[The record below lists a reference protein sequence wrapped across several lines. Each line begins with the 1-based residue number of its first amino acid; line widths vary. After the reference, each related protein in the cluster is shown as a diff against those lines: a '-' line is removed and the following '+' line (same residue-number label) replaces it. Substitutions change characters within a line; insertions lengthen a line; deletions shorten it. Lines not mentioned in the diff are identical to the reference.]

1 MSSLHHLDLWLFHL
15 INRDLAG
22 PAWDP
27 VMIWL
32 SGNAAFFPLLIV
44 LAFIIIKK
52 GGSRGTAFVLV
63 AALAALVAG
72 DGVAAPLK
80 ELWQRPRPAMIL
92 PDVRLVAGNG
102 YGLTAMPSGHATTW
116 GALAIVV
123 WIFYRRAGWLGFP
136 LAFFV
141 GYSRIYLGVHH
152 PSDVGA
158 GWFLG
163 GLTGLAVT
171 GLAAGFWSTT
181 GRRVFP
187 AWWHGT
193 PHLFRASNGSGTSLS
208 EQDKELTWRHAT
220 WVVLGLLFIL
230 RLCYIAGGTIELSE
244 DEAYQWMWS
253 RRLDWAYY
261 SKPPLIAWIQWL
273 GTHLWGHTAF
283 GVRFFSPV
291 LAFVMGLVL
300 WNFLRRHTSER
311 TAFWATTVV
320 AATPFFAVGSTLLTV
335 DAPTVFFYT
344 LSVLAMWQALETDRV
359 RWWLLTGATMALGFL
374 SKFFSPF
381 LWAGFFLYATVTPSA
396 RKQFRRPGI
405 CLALAVN
412 LMALLPVLLWNQ
424 QHDWVTLIHLK
435 ERGGLHEP
443 GGFHFEYAG
452 AFLASVAA
460 LLNPVFFLAVIGA
473 ILGFFRARGLPLLQR
488 FLLCNAL
495 PVFVFYLALA
505 CHAKAQPNW
514 IAPASPTLF
523 LFAILYWHERHV
535 AGDKQGTRWL
545 TAGLVV
551 GLPVVSV
558 LHETQWLHKGLGMT
572 LTEKNDPLARV
583 RGASELAQLVEEH
596 RQHLAAEGQ
605 PVFVIA
611 DHYGR
616 ASLLN
621 FYLPEARHLLPEDQ
635 LVYVLATERPQN
647 QYWFWPSYEARVGEN
662 AIYVVKSSSRRPPPK
677 LLTQQFRSVKNLG
690 LFKIRHR
697 GELCS
702 EVQLFACYS
711 KKPSFPQLTGEA
723 P

>member
-1 MSSLHHLDLWLFHL
+1 MSALQHLDLWLFHL
-15 INRDLAG
+15 INRDLAS
-22 PAWDP
+22 PVWDP
-27 VMIWL
+27 IMIWL
-32 SGNAAFFPLLIV
+32 SGNAVFFPLLLV
-44 LAFIIIKK
+44 LAIVIIKK
-52 GGSRGTAFVLV
+52 GGSRGVAFVMVALV
-63 AALAALVAG
+63 AALVAG
-72 DGVAAPLK
+72 DGVAGPLK
-80 ELWQRPRPAMIL
+80 EYWQRPRPAMIL

-116 GALAIVV
+116 GALAIVI
-123 WIFYRRAGWLGFP
+123 WLFHRRAGWLGFP
-136 LAFFV
+136 LAFLV

-152 PSDVGA
+152 PSDVVA
-158 GWFLG
+158 GWLLG
-163 GLTGLAVT
+163 ALTGLAVA
-171 GLAAGFWSTT
+171 GLAAWFWPTA
-181 GRRVFP
+181 GRRIFP

-193 PHLFRASNGSGTSLS
+193 PRLFHPPHATGIRLS
-208 EQDKELTWRHAT
+208 EREKELTWRHAT
-220 WVVLGLLFIL
+220 WMVLGLLFIL
-230 RLCYIAGGTIELSE
+230 RLCYIAGNTIELSE

-291 LAFVMGLVL
+291 FAFVMGIVL

-311 TAFWATTVV
+311 TAFWATTIF

-335 DAPTVFFYT
+335 DAPTVFFHT
-344 LSVLAMWQALETDRV
+344 LSVLAMWQAQQTDRL
-359 RWWLLTGATMALGFL
+359 RWWLFTGVTMALGFL

-381 LWAGFFLYATVTPSA
+381 LWAGFFLYAAFTPGA
-396 RKQFRRPGI
+396 RKQFRRPGLWVALAMNL
-405 CLALAVN
+405 LALA
-412 LMALLPVLLWNQ
+412 PVLWWNL
-424 QHDWVTLIHLK
+424 QHDWVTLVHLS
-435 ERGGLHEP
+435 ERGGLQEP
-443 GGFHFEYAG
+443 GGLRLQYAG
-452 AFLASVAA
+452 AFLGSVAV

-473 ILGFFRARGLPLLQR
+473 VVGFFRARGLPLLQR
-488 FLLCNAL
+488 YLLCSAL

-514 IAPASPTLF
+514 IAPVTPALF
-523 LFAILYWHERHV
+523 LFAILYWHERHTTGNKRV
-535 AGDKQGTRWL
+535 SRWL
-545 TAGLVV
+545 TAGLIA
-551 GLPVVSV
+551 GLPVVAV
-558 LHETQWLHKGLGMT
+558 LHETQWLHKGLGVI
-572 LTEKNDPLARV
+572 LTEKNDPLVRV

-596 RQHLAAEGQ
+596 RQQLASEGQ

-621 FYLPEARHLLPEDQ
+621 FYLPEAHQLLPENQ
-635 LVYVLATERPQN
+635 LVYVLATEKPQN

-662 AIYVVKSSSRRPPPK
+662 AIYVVKSSSRRNPPK
-677 LLTQQFRSVKNLG
+677 KLTQQFRSVQSLG

-711 KKPSFPQLTGEA
+711 KKPPYPQLTGQ